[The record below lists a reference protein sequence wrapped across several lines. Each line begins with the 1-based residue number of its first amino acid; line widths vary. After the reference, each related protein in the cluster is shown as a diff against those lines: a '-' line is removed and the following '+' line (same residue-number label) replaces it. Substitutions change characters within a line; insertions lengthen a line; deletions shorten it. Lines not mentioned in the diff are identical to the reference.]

1 MPELKSSA
9 RYAAVSIALHWLTL
23 LLFVGVYAT
32 IELREFFPKGSV
44 PRNSLKEWHFMFG
57 LSIFL
62 LAWLRITA
70 RIAWPAP
77 GDQGAG
83 RLLAGLV
90 HLFLYALMIG
100 MPIAGWLILSAEGKP
115 IPFFGLALPPLTS
128 PNDGL
133 AHQVE
138 ELHELVGAIGYFLIG
153 LHALA
158 GLAHHYLLHDTVLAR
173 MLPARF

>member
-44 PRNSLKEWHFMFG
+44 PRNSLKEWHFILG
-57 LSIFL
+57 LSIFV
-62 LAWLRITA
+62 LAWLRLVA
-70 RIAWPAP
+70 RVAQPAP
-77 GDQGAG
+77 RNKGAG
-83 RLLAGLV
+83 RLLAGAV
-90 HLFLYALMIG
+90 HLALYALMIG
-100 MPIAGWLILSAEGKP
+100 MPIAGWLILSAEAKP
-115 IPFFGLALPPLTS
+115 IPFFGLALPPLTA
-128 PNDGL
+128 PNEAF

-138 ELHELVGAIGYFLIG
+138 EIHELVGTIGYFLIG

-158 GLAHHYLLHDTVLAR
+158 GLAHQYLLRDNVLAR
-173 MLPARF
+173 MLPARS